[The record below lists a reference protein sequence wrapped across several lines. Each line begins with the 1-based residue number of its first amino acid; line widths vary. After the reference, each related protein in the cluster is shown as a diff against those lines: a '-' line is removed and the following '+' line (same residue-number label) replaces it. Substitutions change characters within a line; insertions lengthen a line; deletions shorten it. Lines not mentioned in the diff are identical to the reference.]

1 MNNAHIVVGE
11 PRRCVCGSYDGK
23 AIGCADVIR
32 VMNRLEDYAQ
42 TQINPSLFIRKGD
55 RNPPQPPTGEDIML
69 LVAVMKPLLTECA

>member
-1 MNNAHIVVGE
+1 
-11 PRRCVCGSYDGK
+11 
-23 AIGCADVIR
+23 
-32 VMNRLEDYAQ
+32 MNRLEDYAQ